1 MKTGVPT
8 ANLVVV
14 TGGAGYIGSLLVRQL
29 LETGTPVR
37 IFDRMLYGDDAI
49 SQVLDHPL
57 CDMVVGD
64 FRNPEKVT
72 VALQG
77 ASAVIHLGAIVGDP
91 ACAVD
96 EDLALTT
103 NVTGAA
109 IVADACIEQGVA
121 RMIFASTC
129 SVYGA
134 SNRPLDETSALH
146 PLSLYANTKVA
157 AEKAVLSRRR
167 KGFAPVVLRFG
178 TAFGTSYRERF
189 DLVVNLLTAKAVRDG
204 QITIFGGDQWR
215 PFIHVF
221 DIARAVRM
229 ALKVPIESVSGQ
241 VINVGVDSLNYRL
254 HEVGAIIQQLVPH
267 SSVITCD
274 QVTDNRNYYV
284 HFAKAIALLGFSP
297 TRTLQDGVKELAEI
311 LSTGQ
316 INSYHDAKYHNVLQL
331 SVDTQLMPNRSASVS
346 SGSLETVLAKP
357 VFHQSRYDAPVVLDD
372 GNRNAG
378 T

>member
-1 MKTGVPT
+1 MKTGVPSP
-8 ANLVVV
+8 NFVVV

-37 IFDRMLYGDDAI
+37 IFDRLLYGDDAI
-49 SQVLDHPL
+49 SQILDHPL
-57 CDMVVGD
+57 CEMVVGD
-64 FRNPEKVT
+64 FRNPEEVT
-72 VALQG
+72 VALRG
-77 ASAVIHLGAIVGDP
+77 AGAVVHLGAIVGDP
-91 ACAVD
+91 ACAID

-109 IVADACIEQGVA
+109 IVADACVEQGVP

-134 SNRPLDETSALH
+134 SNRPLNETSALH
-146 PLSLYANTKVA
+146 PLSHYANTKVA
-157 AEKAVLSRRR
+157 AETAVLSRRC

-204 QITIFGGDQWR
+204 QITIYGGDQWR
-215 PFIHVF
+215 PFIHVY
-221 DIARAVRM
+221 DIARAVRL
-229 ALKVPIESVSGQ
+229 ALMVPIESVSGQ

-254 HEVGAIIQQLVPH
+254 HKVGEIIQQLVPH
-267 SSVITCD
+267 SSVITYD
-274 QVTDNRNYYV
+274 QVTDSRNYYV

-316 INSYHDAKYHNVLQL
+316 IDSYHDAKYHNVLQMGVNPPL
-331 SVDTQLMPNRSASVS
+331 LPNRSASILP
-346 SGSLETVLAKP
+346 GPPETVKTKP
-357 VFHQSRYDAPVVLDD
+357 VFQKRYNPPVALEI
-372 GNRNAG
+372 GNRHVD